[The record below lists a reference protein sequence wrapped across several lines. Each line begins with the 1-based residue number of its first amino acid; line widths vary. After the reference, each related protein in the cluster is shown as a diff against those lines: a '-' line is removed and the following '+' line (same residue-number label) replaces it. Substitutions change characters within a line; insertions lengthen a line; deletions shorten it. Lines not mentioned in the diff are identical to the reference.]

1 MGNQQIE
8 YEIDKRIKSEL
19 WDLEI
24 AKKVNKKYYIYKL
37 KNNIK
42 IASFI
47 LLISLSVWDF
57 VHRNDQKKRAIRD
70 SNKSLLSISFSD
82 RAISILRRMIF
93 SF

>member
-24 AKKVNKKYYIYKL
+24 AKKVNKKYYIYRL

-42 IASFI
+42 
-47 LLISLSVWDF
+47 
-57 VHRNDQKKRAIRD
+57 
-70 SNKSLLSISFSD
+70 
-82 RAISILRRMIF
+82 
-93 SF
+93 

>member
-24 AKKVNKKYYIYKL
+24 AKKVNKKYYIYRL

-42 IASFI
+42 IVSFI
-47 LLISLSVWDF
+47 LLICLSIWGF
-57 VHRNDQKKRAIRD
+57 VHRNDQKKEQ
-70 SNKSLLSISFSD
+70 LE
-82 RAISILRRMIF
+82 ILTNLYYQYHFPIDYYLYYEE
-93 SF
+93 

>member
-47 LLISLSVWDF
+47 LLISLSIWDF
-57 VHRNDQKKRAIRD
+57 VHRNDQKKER
-70 SNKSLLSISFSD
+70 LE
-82 RAISILRRMIF
+82 ILTNLYYQYHFPIEQYLYYEE
-93 SF
+93 

>member
-24 AKKVNKKYYIYKL
+24 AKKVNKKYYIYRL

-42 IASFI
+42 IVSFI
-47 LLISLSVWDF
+47 LLICLSIWGF
-57 VHRNDQKKRAIRD
+57 VHRNDQKEEQ
-70 SNKSLLSISFSD
+70 LE
-82 RAISILRRMIF
+82 ILTNLYYQYHFPIGHYLYYEE
-93 SF
+93 

>member
-47 LLISLSVWDF
+47 LLISLSIWGF
-57 VHRNDQKKRAIRD
+57 VHRNDQKEEQ
-70 SNKSLLSISFSD
+70 LE
-82 RAISILRRMIF
+82 ILTNLYYQYHFPIDQYLCYEE
-93 SF
+93 